1 MLLDQCHHTA
11 RKYQSNRQLRILA
24 MHSLSSLTCQA
35 SIVPTTGNSVFYNIP
50 LSKATLYVPET
61 SLEEYKNAEQW
72 QDFGTI
78 SPLETAISN
87 VEAPSS
93 VHTQKRIT
101 DSQVLIIHNNQIYTI
116 TGAVVKID

>member
-1 MLLDQCHHTA
+1 MA
-11 RKYQSNRQLRILA
+11 FR
-24 MHSLSSLTCQA
+24 
-35 SIVPTTGNSVFYNIP
+35 
-50 LSKATLYVPET
+50 E
-61 SLEEYKNAEQW
+61 
-72 QDFGTI
+72 I

-101 DSQVLIIHNNQIYTI
+101 DSQVLIIHNNQVYTI